1 MASGAFQ
8 IIATSREPYSKDQF
22 KFINVKSKPKNKPSN
37 IKLLTKLK
45 AKISSNQRL
54 KHKFTEEFAEHL
66 LLHKKN
72 RIISSNTVKTTGKIQ
87 VHQYTILYSAI

>member
-66 LLHKKN
+66 LLHKKKQN
-72 RIISSNTVKTTGKIQ
+72 YFFKYRQNNWQNSSSPIYNII
-87 VHQYTILYSAI
+87 